1 MYSLLQR
8 MADEERARY
17 YYNKA
22 LQELKE
28 EEPETNWEQVTE
40 KIICDEFQK
49 DVCFDEL
56 EMPKDAKFYKI

>member
-17 YYNKA
+17 YYKKA

-28 EEPETNWEQVTE
+28 EEPDTNWE
-40 KIICDEFQK
+40 
-49 DVCFDEL
+49 
-56 EMPKDAKFYKI
+56 

>member
-17 YYNKA
+17 YYKKA

-28 EEPETNWEQVTE
+28 EEPDTNWEQVTE

-49 DVCFDEL
+49 DVCSEEL
-56 EMPKDAKFYKI
+56 EMPKNAKFHKI

>member
-1 MYSLLQR
+1 

-28 EEPETNWEQVTE
+28 EEPDTNWE
-40 KIICDEFQK
+40 
-49 DVCFDEL
+49 
-56 EMPKDAKFYKI
+56 